1 MREQTSDFERLK
13 KFGILIDYL
22 GLDCILATEESEISE
37 ESILVIQNTR
47 TILVTLLESL
57 FQIKIPQDLKIK
69 INGKE
74 LDLSNPD
81 EKNLNEY
88 GLNNHFSAQIP
99 IIILGINGTNL
110 ELESKYYQLKIASLI
125 LGVRPWNLKT
135 NKRPFY
141 HKGFRTNPDL
151 N

>member
-74 LDLSNPD
+74 F
-81 EKNLNEY
+81 K
-88 GLNNHFSAQIP
+88 
-99 IIILGINGTNL
+99 
-110 ELESKYYQLKIASLI
+110 
-125 LGVRPWNLKT
+125 
-135 NKRPFY
+135 
-141 HKGFRTNPDL
+141 
-151 N
+151 